1 MQAPASGPTGTPA
14 CTWAAAKRA
23 CTSRCGPTRMC
34 TSSWRATKC
43 PCAKANSGTSM
54 PTRCTRWST
63 EARRRAPIWSST
75 ARPTPGWCAAST
87 RAHPVLD
94 LRHAYYTLLGS
105 AAQLALCRRAHSVAG
120 LPAVLRRLWDTDGL
134 GDAPLLQAIGA
145 LNHEDVPDEVAV
157 GLAGLWLPHSYHVR
171 SQRMLWCLPDGA
183 PTEPFHDEYL
193 SRCWRSATLN
203 QLFSPRTSL
212 KALAACA
219 QRVPR
224 AQPAGFI
231 FHLSRCGS
239 TLLSGCLSELDE
251 AAVFS
256 ESPVLTE
263 ALVDPALTPL
273 EKSAHDQS
281 LIDLKAVLFP
291 GRRVVVKWN
300 AGDIFHAR
308 AGRHMSGD
316 PSLAG
321 VAPVFGVSA
330 GGSVLEHRI
339 GVLQRLMESMQ
350 ALAVEPDFACID
362 YRQLRGD
369 AVQQVAAMF
378 GLRCD
383 ADGQRRIA
391 QRMQRNAKL
400 PEVRFQ
406 PDGARKAAVFDA
418 DQSRAIV
425 QRLAPL
431 HRALAPPAER
441 AAPEPEVAD
450 AH

>member
-105 AAQLALCRRAHSVAG
+105 AAQLALCRRAHSVAD
-120 LPAVLRRLWDTDGL
+120 LLAVLRRLWDTDGL
-134 GDAPLLQAIGA
+134 GDAPLLPAIGA
-145 LNHEDVPDEVAV
+145 LKHEDVPDEE
-157 GLAGLWLPHSYHVR
+157 S
-171 SQRMLWCLPDGA
+171 
-183 PTEPFHDEYL
+183 L

-263 ALVDPALTPL
+263 VLVDPALTPQ
-273 EKSAHDQS
+273 EKRAHVQC

-300 AGDIFHAR
+300 AWDIFHAQLLRGAYPAVPAVALVRDPVEILASHHAR

-431 HRALAPPAER
+431 PRALAPPAER

>member
-94 LRHAYYTLLGS
+94 LRH
-105 AAQLALCRRAHSVAG
+105 
-120 LPAVLRRLWDTDGL
+120 
-134 GDAPLLQAIGA
+134 
-145 LNHEDVPDEVAV
+145 
-157 GLAGLWLPHSYHVR
+157 SYHVR
-171 SQRMLWCLPDGA
+171 SQRMRWCLPDGA

-263 ALVDPALTPL
+263 VLVDPALTPQ
-273 EKSAHDQS
+273 EKRAHVQC

-291 GRRVVVKWN
+291 GR
-300 AGDIFHAR
+300 
-308 AGRHMSGD
+308 
-316 PSLAG
+316 
-321 VAPVFGVSA
+321 
-330 GGSVLEHRI
+330 
-339 GVLQRLMESMQ
+339 
-350 ALAVEPDFACID
+350 
-362 YRQLRGD
+362 
-369 AVQQVAAMF
+369 
-378 GLRCD
+378 
-383 ADGQRRIA
+383 
-391 QRMQRNAKL
+391 
-400 PEVRFQ
+400 
-406 PDGARKAAVFDA
+406 
-418 DQSRAIV
+418 
-425 QRLAPL
+425 
-431 HRALAPPAER
+431 
-441 AAPEPEVAD
+441 
-450 AH
+450 

>member
-87 RAHPVLD
+87 RAHPVPD
-94 LRHAYYTLLGS
+94 LL
-105 AAQLALCRRAHSVAG
+105 
-120 LPAVLRRLWDTDGL
+120 AVLRRLWDTDGL

-171 SQRMLWCLPDGA
+171 SQRMRWCLPDGA

-239 TLLSGCLSELDE
+239 TLLSGCLSE
-251 AAVFS
+251 
-256 ESPVLTE
+256 
-263 ALVDPALTPL
+263 
-273 EKSAHDQS
+273 
-281 LIDLKAVLFP
+281 
-291 GRRVVVKWN
+291 
-300 AGDIFHAR
+300 
-308 AGRHMSGD
+308 
-316 PSLAG
+316 
-321 VAPVFGVSA
+321 
-330 GGSVLEHRI
+330 
-339 GVLQRLMESMQ
+339 
-350 ALAVEPDFACID
+350 
-362 YRQLRGD
+362 
-369 AVQQVAAMF
+369 
-378 GLRCD
+378 
-383 ADGQRRIA
+383 
-391 QRMQRNAKL
+391 
-400 PEVRFQ
+400 
-406 PDGARKAAVFDA
+406 
-418 DQSRAIV
+418 
-425 QRLAPL
+425 
-431 HRALAPPAER
+431 
-441 AAPEPEVAD
+441 
-450 AH
+450 